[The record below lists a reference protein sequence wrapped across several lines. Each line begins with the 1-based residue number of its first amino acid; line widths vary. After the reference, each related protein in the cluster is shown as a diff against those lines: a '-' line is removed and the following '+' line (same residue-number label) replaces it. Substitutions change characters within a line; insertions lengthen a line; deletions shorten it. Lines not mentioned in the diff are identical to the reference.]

1 MLYGYGYSSQTM
13 PPSFSGGRFY
23 RAIETHYTCVCVRVR
38 ARASLPNAFTLS
50 GTISFLFPSLYF
62 VEKKTTKQKQ
72 NKSSMSR
79 HLIFFFFFKG
89 SEVKHPLLVLLRMMD
104 VEAKD
109 DLDSNLYHVS
119 CTFVGIVANSS
130 RYFSHV
136 FLFSILFLFF
146 LSVDTFTI
154 FFFSCFEI
162 KEKSFHLFFPLF
174 D

>member
-1 MLYGYGYSSQTM
+1 
-13 PPSFSGGRFY
+13 
-23 RAIETHYTCVCVRVR
+23 
-38 ARASLPNAFTLS
+38 
-50 GTISFLFPSLYF
+50 
-62 VEKKTTKQKQ
+62 
-72 NKSSMSR
+72 
-79 HLIFFFFFKG
+79 
-89 SEVKHPLLVLLRMMD
+89 MMD

-154 FFFSCFEI
+154 FFFLFRNKRKVI
-162 KEKSFHLFFPLF
+162 SFILFVVRLSVVYTVW
-174 D
+174 

>member
-1 MLYGYGYSSQTM
+1 M

-72 NKSSMSR
+72 NKSRMSR
-79 HLIFFFFFKG
+79 HLIFTCPASNDGCRGQRRFGLQSISCQLYIRGDRCKFLSLFFPRFLIFNPFFL
-89 SEVKHPLLVLLRMMD
+89 LLVRRHI
-104 VEAKD
+104 
-109 DLDSNLYHVS
+109 YH
-119 CTFVGIVANSS
+119 
-130 RYFSHV
+130 
-136 FLFSILFLFF
+136 
-146 LSVDTFTI
+146 